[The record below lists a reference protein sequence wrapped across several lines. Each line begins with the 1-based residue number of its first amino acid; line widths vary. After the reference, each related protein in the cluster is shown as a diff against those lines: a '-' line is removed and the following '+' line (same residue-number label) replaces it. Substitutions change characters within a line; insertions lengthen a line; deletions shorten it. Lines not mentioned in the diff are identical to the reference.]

1 MNAKNKLL
9 DKAKKMCSPQTD
21 MALAARIGVTRSAV
35 SVWRK
40 GGTITA
46 QHLET
51 LAAVAGLDGQA
62 VIEVMLEQASNAEA
76 RAVWRPV
83 LDRLSAAVAA
93 VALGTII
100 LYGTM
105 AYVEAN
111 AHSLYIMFRRRL
123 ARALHE
129 SRTTRRQRTL
139 A

>member
-9 DKAKKMCSPQTD
+9 DKAKKMCTPQTD

-51 LAAVAGLDGQA
+51 LAAVAGLDGQS
-62 VIEVMLEQASNAEA
+62 VIEVMLEQANNAEA

-93 VALGTII
+93 VAPATVI
-100 LYGTM
+100 LYATM
-105 AYVEAN
+105 AYGGAG
-111 AHSLYIMFRRRL
+111 AHSLYIMFRPRL
-123 ARALHE
+123 ARALHA
-129 SRTTRRQRTL
+129 STNTRQQRML

>member
-21 MALAARIGVTRSAV
+21 MALAERIGVTRSAV

-40 GGTITA
+40 GGKITA

-93 VALGTII
+93 VAPTALILCGTI
-100 LYGTM
+100 
-105 AYVEAN
+105 AYAGAD
-111 AHSLYIMFRRRL
+111 AHRLYIM
-123 ARALHE
+123 
-129 SRTTRRQRTL
+129 
-139 A
+139 

>member
-9 DKAKKMCSPQTD
+9 DKAKKMCNPQTD

-51 LAAVAGLDGQA
+51 LATVAGLDGQA

-93 VALGTII
+93 VAPTVII
-100 LYGTM
+100 LCGTM
-105 AYVEAN
+105 VYVGAD
-111 AHSLYIMFRRRL
+111 AHSLYIMSRRKL
-123 ARALHE
+123 ARAVHR
-129 SRTTRRQRTL
+129 SMTTRRQRML